1 MGAHLDPILS
11 PKCLPF
17 FAACYLGGSNPKQTP
32 LASPLYGDFHGLF
45 PLFLQAGDREIIR
58 DDSIRV
64 ARKAR
69 QAGVD
74 VTLDIVE
81 EMIHVWHSQSVP
93 MVPEGKAVVARV
105 ADFMQRLDWSG
116 TPNEDIAKT

>member
-1 MGAHLDPILS
+1 MS

-17 FAACYLGGSNPKQTP
+17 FAACYLGGAKPKQTP
-32 LASPLYGDFHGLF
+32 LASPLYGDFHGLP
-45 PLFLQAGDREIIR
+45 PLFLQAGDWEIIR

-93 MVPEGKAVVARV
+93 MVPEGKAAIARV
-105 ADFMQRLDWSG
+105 AGIMRRFEQPVAPSEGM
-116 TPNEDIAKT
+116 AKT